1 MESDVV
7 RDQMD
12 DLHDMD
18 KTLRREREAMK
29 KKIRKVSKE
38 QSAYRA
44 ETISKIASGSEISTR
59 SADQL
64 PNATSSTTNGV
75 PLTKVVTPKAKVVVS
90 NEDKRYAWSK
100 ANYEGRK
107 YVGYNFKEIEGYGF
121 QPGLVI
127 KFIASEKFGREN
139 EDSKFVIRY
148 NDGTIVENVSPLE
161 LVKCGVPLKL
171 GTFGFTTDEIYNFMI
186 GINGDTPRGRG
197 RPRKYAKSL
206 PPLPKSATSNEYKKQ
221 LQKLNLEL
229 EKINEKLVECAK
241 KKIDLPYGLDR
252 RGNRYWHFKD
262 TDGVGRIFIE
272 NGGTGEWRTIES
284 KISLLKLLAFLSRRS
299 KVECELLDIL
309 EKIKPILLS
318 MWADKAGSDV
328 PIVQQRKA
336 GQSLMP
342 PIFFPVKLCSRPYN
356 ITITNGGKIQDV
368 ERVAWVKNS
377 EFRKMITSS
386 PLELMG

>member
-1 MESDVV
+1 MDVDKNSGSDNDGDSSDEEEDEYDEEWLELRQTSIAAASLPFHQLELNQKVNLLKWLCDEVMESDVV

-38 QSAYRA
+38 QIWAYRA
-44 ETISKIASGSEISTR
+44 ETISKIAPGSEISTR

-64 PNATSSTTNGV
+64 PKATSSTTTNGV
-75 PLTKVVTPKAKVVVS
+75 PLTKVAVTPKAKVVVS

-107 YVGYNFKEIEGYGF
+107 YIGYNFKKEIEGYGF

-127 KFIASEKFGREN
+127 KFIASEKIGREK

-197 RPRKYAKSL
+197 RPR
-206 PPLPKSATSNEYKKQ
+206 T
-221 LQKLNLEL
+221 
-229 EKINEKLVECAK
+229 
-241 KKIDLPYGLDR
+241 
-252 RGNRYWHFKD
+252 
-262 TDGVGRIFIE
+262 
-272 NGGTGEWRTIES
+272 RT
-284 KISLLKLLAFLSRRS
+284 L
-299 KVECELLDIL
+299 
-309 EKIKPILLS
+309 
-318 MWADKAGSDV
+318 
-328 PIVQQRKA
+328 
-336 GQSLMP
+336 
-342 PIFFPVKLCSRPYN
+342 
-356 ITITNGGKIQDV
+356 
-368 ERVAWVKNS
+368 
-377 EFRKMITSS
+377 
-386 PLELMG
+386 